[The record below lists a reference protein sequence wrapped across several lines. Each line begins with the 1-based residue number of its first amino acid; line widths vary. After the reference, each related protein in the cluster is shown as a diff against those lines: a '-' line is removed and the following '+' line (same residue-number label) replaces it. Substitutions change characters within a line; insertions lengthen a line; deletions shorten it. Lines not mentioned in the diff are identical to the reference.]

1 MSAVWHWYS
10 LVGRQTLTYETH
22 RVSKIRL
29 SRLIFKTHL
38 HRNGTNR
45 CLGEHEES
53 NQHWTMLKSFEA
65 TSKVFEVGRG
75 DSKLVS
81 QKLTCK
87 TQLRE
92 KQLGLE
98 KQKNHSSSLR
108 KIVCDLTTYTARIFC
123 GLSKNLLTFKKSVDC
138 FPNCSDLI
146 WHLKIVFKWRKE
158 SCEQCKDNV
167 FDQGLLKIF
176 WQGLLEMFLTRS
188 TGVVRL
194 LVDRGPATWSSLSL
208 T

>member
-38 HRNGTNR
+38 HRNGSNR

-65 TSKVFEVGRG
+65 TSKVSEVGRG
-75 DSKLVS
+75 DSKLAS
-81 QKLTCK
+81 QKLTRVK
-87 TQLRE
+87 SN
-92 KQLGLE
+92 LE
-98 KQKNHSSSLR
+98 KNNWGWKSKNHSSSLR

-138 FPNCSDLI
+138 FANCSD
-146 WHLKIVFKWRKE
+146 FE
-158 SCEQCKDNV
+158 NC
-167 FDQGLLKIF
+167 F
-176 WQGLLEMFLTRS
+176 
-188 TGVVRL
+188 
-194 LVDRGPATWSSLSL
+194 
-208 T
+208 